1 MENVKRYIYLAIG
14 LISIIIITIFLIMP
28 NFQTEEFSQDV
39 IDDIIEGVTTTT
51 LNEQN
56 TNEEVSDDKAGDEEA
71 LAEVITIQDEALVIS
86 NEEKLEIEIILKNNK
101 PQKDINNFNTYLL
114 IGSDER
120 SGDSIQT
127 RGKVQGKRADVI
139 ILGLV
144 DKITK
149 ETTLLSFP
157 RDLLILN
164 SCTEKL
170 ERLNASFSKNNCG
183 NGPENLAAAIYSIS
197 GISVNH
203 FASFDFEGFEEIIDS
218 VGGIEICVDQTQK
231 EGYSFEL
238 QKGCQITNGL
248 TTLNWV
254 VSRSTEVL
262 VGEKSLD
269 QFGNDNSE
277 WELMSGVSDLTRIK
291 RQQYVVIQLINKVK
305 NFESINDL
313 NKLIKAL
320 ESTFVIDENL
330 TISKAAEILWG
341 FREFDLS
348 KVNKITTPVDYLTLK
363 DGRQVLVLNQNLYEY
378 LVKNSIINN

>member
-1 MENVKRYIYLAIG
+1 MENVKKYIYVAFG
-14 LISIIIITIFLIMP
+14 LIGIIIITIFLITP
-28 NFQTEEFSQDV
+28 SFETEEFSQEV

-51 LNEQN
+51 LI
-56 TNEEVSDDKAGDEEA
+56 EENAIEENA
-71 LAEVITIQDEALVIS
+71 IEENAIQEEIIQEEDLEITS
-86 NEEKLEIEIILKNNK
+86 EEKILIETILKNNQ
-101 PQKDINNFNTYLL
+101 PENEINNFDSYLL

-120 SGDSIQT
+120 SGNSIQT
-127 RGKVQGKRADVI
+127 RGNVKGKRADVI

-144 DKITK
+144 DKVTNK
-149 ETTLLSFP
+149 TTLLSFP

-164 SCTEKL
+164 SCTGKL
-170 ERLNASFSKNNCG
+170 ERINASFSKNNCG
-183 NGPENLAAAIYSIS
+183 NGAENLAAAIYNIS

-218 VGGIEICVDQTQK
+218 VNGIEICVDTTQR

-238 QKGCQITNGL
+238 QKGCQTTSGL

-269 QFGNDNSE
+269 AFGNDNSE

-291 RQQYVVIQLINKVK
+291 RQQYVVLQLINKVK

-320 ESTFVIDENL
+320 ENTFIIDENL
-330 TISKAAEILWG
+330 TITKAAEILWG
-341 FREFDLS
+341 FREFNLS
-348 KVNKITTPVDYLTLK
+348 EITKLTTPVDYLTLN
-363 DGRQVLVLNQNLYEY
+363 DGRQVLVLNQNLYQY
-378 LVKNSIINN
+378 LVENSVINN